1 MGIFSHHDGFM
12 HVCQVRNKDIRT
24 LEVDVFFP
32 WDGRVCLCCSAVA
45 FFCFEGGGEVRWV
58 DCLCGRARNG
68 RNALEDTF
76 EFLQLEMSLGIGVG
90 TFGLP
95 DSDAE
100 IAGSK

>member
-1 MGIFSHHDGFM
+1 M
-12 HVCQVRNKDIRT
+12 
-24 LEVDVFFP
+24 
-32 WDGRVCLCCSAVA
+32 
-45 FFCFEGGGEVRWV
+45 RWV